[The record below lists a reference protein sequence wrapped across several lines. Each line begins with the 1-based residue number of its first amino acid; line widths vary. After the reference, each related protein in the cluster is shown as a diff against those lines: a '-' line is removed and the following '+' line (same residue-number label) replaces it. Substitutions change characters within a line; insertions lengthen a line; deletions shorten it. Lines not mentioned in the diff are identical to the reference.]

1 MTTNQLP
8 HWDMTVVYPS
18 LESEEFKQGFESTIK
33 IIDDLTELFDGHDI
47 RKKDNLALDDDSIEA
62 FEAVVGHFNEVLET
76 IQTTNAY
83 IQSFLTTD
91 SRNTTAQSLWSTLQI
106 KQVQLSKLGTRFS
119 AWVGSLEVEGLIG
132 RSNTASE
139 HAHMVRKAKIESEHL
154 MSPSEEELAAE
165 LSISGGSAWTKFYGN
180 FSSQLLVALEQ
191 RDETKELPISMVRN
205 LASDPDREVRRQAY
219 EAELKAWEDAGL
231 PISSAINS
239 IKGVVTTLGARR
251 KWDSA
256 LAIALFNNNINQ
268 KTLDAMMDAAHE
280 SFPDFRRYLK
290 AKARVLG
297 LPVLAWYDLFAPITS
312 AGEKWSY
319 QEAQNFIVKN
329 FSTYSDSLGA
339 LAQRAFDEN
348 WIDAEPR
355 PGKRDGAFC
364 MTLRKDESRILANYK
379 PVYDGVS
386 TLAHELGHAYHNV
399 NRAKRTYLQRS
410 TPMTLAETASIFCQT
425 IIKDAAMANATEEE
439 QFVILEESLQD
450 NCQLVVDITS
460 RFIFETAVFAKRKER
475 ELSIEE
481 LSELMLDAQRQT
493 YGDALDPEQLHP
505 YMWAV
510 KPHYYSTGLSFYNF
524 PYMFGLLFGL
534 GLYVQYQQ
542 DPDGFRMGYDDLLSS
557 TGLGNAAELAAHFGI
572 DIQET
577 AFWRASLDVVRVD
590 IDRFEALA
598 DQRIKQGQGN
608 KV

>member
-1 MTTNQLP
+1 MTTNELP

-18 LESEEFKQGFESTIK
+18 LDSEEFKEGFESTIK
-33 IIDDLTELFDGHDI
+33 IIDELTELFDTNDI
-47 RKKDNLALDDDSIEA
+47 RKKGSRHLNDDSIEA
-62 FEAVVGHFNEVLET
+62 FETVVERLNEVLET

-91 SRNTTAQSLWSTLQI
+91 SRDTTAQSFWSTLQA
-106 KQVQLSKLGTRFS
+106 KQVQLSNLMTRFS
-119 AWVGSLEVEGLIG
+119 AWVGSLDVEDLIG
-132 RSNTASE
+132 GSDTARA
-139 HAHMVRKAKIESEHL
+139 HAHMLNKAKIESEHL
-154 MSPSEEELAAE
+154 MSPDEEQLAAE
-165 LSISGGSAWTKFYGN
+165 LSISGGSAWAKFYGN
-180 FSSQLLVALEQ
+180 FSSQILVALEQ
-191 RDETKELPISMVRN
+191 EGETKQLPMSVIRN
-205 LASDPDREVRRQAY
+205 LASDPDREVRRRAY
-219 EAELKAWEDAGL
+219 EAELKAWETAGL

-239 IKGVVTTLGARR
+239 IKGVVNTLGTRR

-268 KTLDAMMDAAHE
+268 KTLEAMMEAARD

-290 AKARVLG
+290 AKAKVLG

-312 AGEKWSY
+312 AGKEWTY
-319 QEAQNFIVKN
+319 QEAQSFIVEN
-329 FSTYSDSLGA
+329 FSTYSDSLSA

-364 MTLRKDESRILANYK
+364 MGLRGEESRILANYT

-399 NRAKRTYLQRS
+399 KRATRTYLQRS

-425 IIKDAAMANATEEE
+425 IIKDAAMVDATEEE
-439 QFVILEESLQD
+439 QFIILEESLQD
-450 NCQLVVDITS
+450 SCQVVVDITS
-460 RFIFETAVFAKRKER
+460 RFIFEQGVFDKRKER

-481 LSELMLDAQRQT
+481 LNELMLDAQRQT
-493 YGDALDPEQLHP
+493 YGSAVDAQQLHP

-510 KPHYYSTGLSFYNF
+510 KSHYYSTGLSFYNF

-534 GLYVQYQQ
+534 GLYAQYQQ
-542 DPDGFRMGYDDLLSS
+542 DPGSFRKGYDDLLSS
-557 TGLGNAAELAAHFGI
+557 TGLGDAAELAARFGI
-572 DIQET
+572 EIQEP
-577 AFWRASLDVVRVD
+577 AFWRASLDLVRGD

-598 DQRIKQGQGN
+598 EQRN
-608 KV
+608 K